1 MLLGISIFKLPEQEA
16 TVDLVF
22 KTQRH
27 FIMQKLINSDQKLFR
42 NC

>member
-16 TVDLVF
+16 TVF

-27 FIMQKLINSDQKLFR
+27 FIIQKLINSDQKLFR